1 MADTDGLSWKGYEGQ
16 EYETFWTGPGKR
28 YLDTLEQAIVARTLA
43 GGDSIVEIGAG
54 FGRLGR
60 SYVSR
65 YRHVHMVE
73 PASNLRAI
81 AARTYGDAVVYH
93 DASVLALPFHESS
106 FDAALMVRVFHHL
119 RDPEKALR
127 EIYRVLKPKGI
138 LVFNYSNRRNIRR
151 IAGYLTGRTPNP
163 FTSGAEQYN
172 PALIGHTP
180 ADVDALLRSIG
191 FRIQCQYGVGL
202 IDKLIERFPPAGRI
216 VKPSLLLSRL
226 AGVVKMSPAQ
236 FVVAEKR

>member
-1 MADTDGLSWKGYEGQ
+1 MADNDGLSWKGYEGQ
-16 EYETFWTGPGKR
+16 DYEAFWTGPGKR
-28 YLDTLEQAIVARTLA
+28 YLDALEQAIVARTLP

-81 AARTYGDAVVYH
+81 AARTYGDAVTYH
-93 DASVLALPFHESS
+93 DASVLDLPFQSS
-106 FDAALMVRVFHHL
+106 FLDAALMVRVFHHL
-119 RDPEKALR
+119 TDPEKALR
-127 EIYRVLKPKGI
+127 EIYRVLKPKGT
-138 LVFNYSNRRNIRR
+138 LVFNYSNRHNIRR
-151 IAGYLTGRTPNP
+151 IAGYLIGRAPNP
-163 FTSGAEQYN
+163 FTCGAEHYN
-172 PALIGHTP
+172 PGLIGHAP
-180 ADVDALLRSIG
+180 ADVEALLRGIG
-191 FRIQCQYGVGL
+191 FDIQSQYGVGL
-202 IDKLIERFPPAGRI
+202 VDKLIERFPPAGRI

-226 AGVVKMSPAQ
+226 AGAVKMSPAQ

>member
-1 MADTDGLSWKGYEGQ
+1 VADTDGLSWKGYEGQ
-16 EYETFWTGPGKR
+16 DYETFWTGPGKR
-28 YLDTLEQAIVARTLA
+28 YLDALEQAIVARTLT
-43 GGDSIVEIGAG
+43 GGDAVVEIGAG

-73 PASNLRAI
+73 PASNLREI
-81 AARTYGDAVVYH
+81 AARTYGDAVTYH
-93 DASVLALPFHESS
+93 DASVLDLPFRESS

-119 RDPEKALR
+119 VDPEKALR

-151 IAGYLTGRTPNP
+151 IAGYLMGRTPNP
-163 FTSGAEQYN
+163 FSPGQERYN
-172 PALIGHTP
+172 PVLIGHTP
-180 ADVDALLRSIG
+180 SDVEALLRSIG
-191 FRIQCQYGVGL
+191 FGIQRQYGVG
-202 IDKLIERFPPAGRI
+202 IVDKLIERFPPAARV

-226 AGVVKMSPAQ
+226 AGAAKISPAQ
-236 FVVAEKR
+236 FVVAQKR

>member
-1 MADTDGLSWKGYEGQ
+1 VADTHGLSWKDYEGQ
-16 EYETFWTGPGKR
+16 DYEKFWTGPGKR
-28 YLDTLEQAIVARTLA
+28 YLDRLEQAIVARTLA

-73 PASNLRAI
+73 PASNLREI
-81 AARTYGDAVVYH
+81 AARTYGAAVVYH
-93 DASVLALPFHESS
+93 DASVLELPFRESS

-119 RDPEKALR
+119 GDPDKALR

-151 IAGYLTGRTPNP
+151 IAGYLTGRTPSP
-163 FTSGAEQYN
+163 FSSGAEQYDS
-172 PALIGHTP
+172 ALIGHTP
-180 ADVDALLRSIG
+180 GDVEALLRSIG
-191 FRIQCQYGVGL
+191 FGIQCQYGTGL
-202 IDKLIERFPPAGRI
+202 VDKLIERFPPAGRV

-226 AGVVKMSPAQ
+226 AGAVKMSPAQ

>member
-1 MADTDGLSWKGYEGQ
+1 VVDTEGLSWKGYEGQ
-16 EYETFWTGPGKR
+16 DYEKFWTGPGKR
-28 YLDTLEQAIVARTLA
+28 YLDALEQAIVARTLA

-60 SYVSR
+60 SYISR

-73 PASNLRAI
+73 PASNLREI
-81 AARTYGDAVVYH
+81 AARTYGDAAVYH
-93 DASVLALPFHESS
+93 DASVLELPFPESS

-119 RDPEKALR
+119 GDPEKALR
-127 EIYRVLKPKGI
+127 ELYRVLKPKGI

-163 FTSGAEQYN
+163 FKSGAEHYE

-180 ADVDALLRSIG
+180 ADVEALLRSIG
-191 FRIQCQYGVGL
+191 FGVRCQYGVGL
-202 IDKLIERFPPAGRI
+202 VDKAIERFPPAGRI
-216 VKPSLLLSRL
+216 MKPSLLLSRL
-226 AGVVKMSPAQ
+226 AGALKISPAQ

>member
-1 MADTDGLSWKGYEGQ
+1 VVDTDGLSWKGYEGQ
-16 EYETFWTGPGKR
+16 DYETFWTGPGKR
-28 YLDTLEQAIVARTLA
+28 YLDALEQAIVARTLA
-43 GGDSIVEIGAG
+43 GGDAVVEIGAG

-65 YRHVHMVE
+65 YRQVHMVE

-81 AARTYGDAVVYH
+81 AARTYGDAVTYH
-93 DASVLALPFHESS
+93 DASVLDLPFRESS

-127 EIYRVLKPKGI
+127 ELYRVLKPKGI

-151 IAGYLTGRTPNP
+151 IAGYLIGRTPSP
-163 FTSGAEQYN
+163 FNAGAEQYN

-180 ADVDALLRSIG
+180 TDVEALLRDIG
-191 FRIQCQYGVGL
+191 FGIQSQYGVGL
-202 IDKLIERFPPAGRI
+202 VDKLVERFPPAGRI

-226 AGVVKMSPAQ
+226 AGALKMSPAQ